1 MQGKSRVTGEN
12 QTVSVEDKRRVA
24 AEEFWHYQ
32 HDLGDGVLTKPWMDW
47 LIGWHQLR
55 RGIIFDR
62 LTPYFGD
69 RLTGLSCLDVACN
82 SGFWSF
88 ELIDRGADSVF
99 AFDESQYMIRDAE
112 YVRRCRAGQAEYDR
126 ITFRTASYYDI
137 ELPEA
142 GYDLVLALG
151 MMYHLTDILGVAQ
164 RLYRA
169 SRRVVLFDSSV
180 SDLPGNVLEIS
191 DNKKYFWC
199 TPEEFSFVPTRSALR
214 MILEKAGFSK
224 VTPWMPDEDH
234 PGYKEFGPDGFR
246 HIVVCEK

>member
-1 MQGKSRVTGEN
+1 MDRSDYPTTIE
-12 QTVSVEDKRRVA
+12 TKRRL
-24 AEEFWHYQ
+24 AEEEYWHYQ
-32 HDLGDGVLTKPWMDW
+32 HDLGDGVLTKPWNDW

-62 LTPYFGD
+62 LAPYFGD
-69 RLTGLSCLDVACN
+69 SLEGMTCLDVACN

-88 ELIDRGADSVF
+88 EMADRGAASVL
-99 AFDESQYMIRDAE
+99 AFDESCYMVNEAE
-112 YVRRCRAGQAEYDR
+112 YIRRCRPDRPSYDR

-137 ELPEA
+137 ELPENQF
-142 GYDLVLALG
+142 DLVLGLG
-151 MMYHLTDILGVAQ
+151 MMYHLSDILGVAQ

-169 SRRVVLFDSSV
+169 TRRVALFDSSV

-224 VTPWMPDEDH
+224 VTPWMPDPSH
-234 PGYKEFGPDGFR
+234 PGYKEFGPEGFR
-246 HIVVCEK
+246 HIIVCEK